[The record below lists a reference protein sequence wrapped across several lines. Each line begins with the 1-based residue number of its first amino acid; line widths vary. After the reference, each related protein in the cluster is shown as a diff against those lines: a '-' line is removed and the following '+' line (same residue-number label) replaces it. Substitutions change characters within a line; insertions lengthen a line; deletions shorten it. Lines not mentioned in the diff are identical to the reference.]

1 MSEIV
6 LILGSKPDT
15 KIPIIDVKEIFSSNG
30 SAELALSYLTNINE
44 VRHTCIIGARSFLKL
59 KDINSRVIK
68 SKPNEIIIRDY
79 DERYSEINS
88 LFKKNVKLKKFSKN
102 YQFFFQKNF
111 FENGI
116 FNLLAAEFNY
126 KQFFFEKY
134 KHIILGIFK
143 YGLLGVS
150 SGFFALLYASKKYP
164 NANIIVS
171 GISFEGGDH
180 FYKTGKM
187 TKNRGDVDSYLIN
200 KLKIDVKKRIFILDK
215 SIAKKYNL
223 NYIEKKTLNV

>member
-1 MSEIV
+1 MSESI

-15 KIPIIDVKEIFSSNG
+15 KIPLIDVEEIFSSNG
-30 SAELALSYLTNINE
+30 SAELASNYLKNVKK
-44 VRHTCIIGARSFLKL
+44 VRHTCVIGARSFLKL
-59 KDINSRVIK
+59 KDINSRVII
-68 SKPNEIIIRDY
+68 SKPNEVIVRDY
-79 DERYSEINS
+79 DENYNEING
-88 LFKKNVKLKKFSKN
+88 LFNENIILKKFSKN
-102 YQFFFQKNF
+102 NQFFFQKNF

-116 FNLLAAEFNY
+116 LNLLIAEFNY
-126 KQFFFEKY
+126 KKFFLEKY

-164 NANIIVS
+164 RAKIIVS

-187 TKNRGDVDSYLIN
+187 TKNRGDVDSYLIS
-200 KLKIDVKKRIFILDK
+200 KLKIEVKDRIYIQDRN
-215 SIAKKYNL
+215 IAKKYNL
-223 NYIEKKTLNV
+223 KYLENKTLNL

>member
-1 MSEIV
+1 M
-6 LILGSKPDT
+6 DC
-15 KIPIIDVKEIFSSNG
+15 F
-30 SAELALSYLTNINE
+30 
-44 VRHTCIIGARSFLKL
+44 
-59 KDINSRVIK
+59 
-68 SKPNEIIIRDY
+68 
-79 DERYSEINS
+79 
-88 LFKKNVKLKKFSKN
+88 
-102 YQFFFQKNF
+102 
-111 FENGI
+111 
-116 FNLLAAEFNY
+116 
-126 KQFFFEKY
+126 
-134 KHIILGIFK
+134 
-143 YGLLGVS
+143 VS

-223 NYIEKKTLNV
+223 NYIEKKTLTV